1 MKNFIKIFNDWL
13 AEHREIRKQ
22 KGIQKEI
29 EYRATLA
36 DSIFQIKEI
45 GQQVWLVC
53 DDFPCCPIKY
63 FEGIKTTEDCVK
75 LLDKLRKDYMLRI
88 TYMIKND
95 K

>member
-13 AEHREIRKQ
+13 AKHRENRKQ
-22 KGIQKEI
+22 EEI
-29 EYRATLA
+29 EYRAALA

-45 GQQVWLVC
+45 GQQVWFVC
-53 DDFPCCPIKY
+53 NDFPCCPIKY

>member
-13 AEHREIRKQ
+13 AKHREIRKQ
-22 KGIQKEI
+22 AEI

-45 GQQVWLVC
+45 GQQVWFVC
-53 DDFPCCPIKY
+53 NDFPCCPIKY

-75 LLDKLRKDYMLRI
+75 LLDKLRKDYMSRI

>member
-1 MKNFIKIFNDWL
+1 MKNLIKIFNDWL
-13 AEHREIRKQ
+13 AKHRENRKQ
-22 KGIQKEI
+22 NEI
-29 EYRATLA
+29 EYHATLA

-53 DDFPCCPIKY
+53 NDYPCCPIKY
-63 FEGIKTTEDCVK
+63 FEGIKNTEDCVK
-75 LLDKLRKDYMLRI
+75 LLDKLRKDYMSRI